1 MKLECVSYY
10 FYPNGV
16 YETYAPLGADYVD
29 IKAVEPSVRIFGT
42 KEQIDEAFN
51 KYVQETGLALDEAY
65 DFEIEDKLKEYEKI
79 YKEKNCK
86 PLIIRI

>member
-42 KEQIDEAFN
+42 KEQIDKAFN
-51 KYVQETGLALDEAY
+51 KYIEGTGLALDEAY
-65 DFEIEDKLKEYEKI
+65 DFEVEDKLKEYKKI
-79 YKEKNCK
+79 YKENNCK